1 MIAMKRILVAL
12 LLLTGCYGAFAQ
24 DVIKHQRGED
34 LQQYLL
40 DSVKFVSKDYT
51 SGFVKFRDGS
61 HAMGPVNI
69 STIEQRIYF
78 INPEGEIQVLANEDQ
93 VSYVTFNKRTFIKS
107 TYGYVELLTTSDKAS
122 LGAVRRVSFLE
133 SEKKGAFGMV
143 SQTTSITTMN
153 TYLEGGNM
161 YTLSVNQNTPYK
173 YKVIPYFYRNEKVL
187 MSTKKNLIKCFP
199 EKKAFIEGYLKEH
212 PVDFENFEE
221 VSQLFN
227 AVLKAE

>member
-1 MIAMKRILVAL
+1 MKKSLLFFFAL
-12 LLLTGCYGAFAQ
+12 CLCASLQAQ
-24 DVIKHQRGED
+24 DVEVIQHQRGED

-40 DSVKFVSKDYT
+40 DSVKFISKDYT

-107 TYGYVELLTTSDKAS
+107 SYGYVELLTTTAQAS
-122 LGAVRRVSFLE
+122 LGAVRRVTFLE
-133 SEKKGAFGMV
+133 TEKKGAFGMA
-143 SQTTSITTMN
+143 SQTTSISTVN
-153 TYLEGGNM
+153 TYFEGGNM
-161 YTLSVNQNTPYK
+161 YTLGVNQDTPYK

-187 MSTKKNLIKCFP
+187 MSTRKNLIKCFP

-221 VSQLFN
+221 VSQLFD

>member
-93 VSYVTFNKRTFIKS
+93 GS
-107 TYGYVELLTTSDKAS
+107 
-122 LGAVRRVSFLE
+122 
-133 SEKKGAFGMV
+133 
-143 SQTTSITTMN
+143 
-153 TYLEGGNM
+153 
-161 YTLSVNQNTPYK
+161 
-173 YKVIPYFYRNEKVL
+173 
-187 MSTKKNLIKCFP
+187 
-199 EKKAFIEGYLKEH
+199 
-212 PVDFENFEE
+212 
-221 VSQLFN
+221 
-227 AVLKAE
+227 